1 MEKSGTVIRE
11 LLSLA
16 EIEVYGSHPWDI
28 QVHDDRF
35 YVRVLRDS
43 SLGLGESYME
53 GWWDCPAI
61 DEFVD
66 RALKIHLEDK
76 VRNETRYLYKALRA
90 KILNRQYSKRTFE
103 VGIKHYDLG
112 NDHYQRMLDKRL
124 NYTSGYWKE
133 AKNLDDAQ
141 EAKLELVCKK
151 IGAKPNMKILELG
164 CGWGS
169 FAKYAAKKYGKTF
182 YRMWRYYLLCSAGA
196 FRSRTQQLW
205 QIVFTPIGTR
215 QPDCRV
221 S

>member
-35 YVRVLRDS
+35 YVRVLLDS

-169 FAKYAAKKYGKTF
+169 FAK
-182 YRMWRYYLLCSAGA
+182 
-196 FRSRTQQLW
+196 
-205 QIVFTPIGTR
+205 
-215 QPDCRV
+215 
-221 S
+221 